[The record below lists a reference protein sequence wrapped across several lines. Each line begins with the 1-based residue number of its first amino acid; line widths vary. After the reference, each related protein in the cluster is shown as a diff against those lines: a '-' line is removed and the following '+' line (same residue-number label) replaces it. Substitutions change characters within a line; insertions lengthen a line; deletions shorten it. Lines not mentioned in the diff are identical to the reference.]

1 MLEIPWLVGA
11 PQFEPYDPLKVPVPD
26 VDSPLV
32 ASVQHHTALG
42 YNRKNP
48 FPPRRING
56 KIPEGELHLAHNRK
70 QFLDEIEKDTRS

>member
-11 PQFEPYDPLKVPVPD
+11 PQFEPYDPLEVPMPD

-48 FPPRRING
+48 LPPRLING
-56 KIPEGELHLAHNRK
+56 KNPEGKLRLGCNRH
-70 QFLDEIEKDTRS
+70 QFLDEIEKDSRS